1 MNGKILDESSSAYH
15 GSDAV
20 SHSKLETFRKRPLL
34 FKKRYIDKSLAPE
47 SSSAFVIGSALHCAV
62 LEADEYAHRY
72 VTRPDGIDRRTK
84 AGKEA
89 YEAFCLA
96 NEGKEVLEREDAE
109 LVSRMASAVRD
120 HQIANQ
126 LLSGLGQAE
135 VTWRVSQDGI
145 PAGIQCRTDWI
156 DEQQGYVV
164 DVKTVDNLDGDQFTR
179 NVVNFGYHRQLGFY
193 SHVLAKCGLSDL
205 RYYFVCVEKRE
216 PYGVQVFCAQ
226 QKLLEIGYRESLA
239 DLQRLAACYGSN
251 VWPNIPTDIIYLG
264 LPEWYKEA
272 K

>member
-1 MNGKILDESSSAYH
+1 MTGKILDESSSDYH
-15 GSDAV
+15 GSEFI

-47 SSSAFVIGSALHCAV
+47 GSSAFVIGSALHCAV
-62 LEADEYAHRY
+62 LEPDEYPHRY
-72 VTRPDGIDRRTK
+72 VTRPDGMDRRTK

-89 YEAFCLA
+89 YEAFCAA
-96 NEGKEVLEREDAE
+96 NDGKEVLDREDSE
-109 LVSRMASAVRD
+109 VVGRMANAVRE

-126 LLSGLGQAE
+126 LLSRLGAAE
-135 VTWRVSQDGI
+135 VTWRASQDGI
-145 PAGIQCRTDWI
+145 PSGIQCRTDFI
-156 DEQQGYVV
+156 NEQDGYVV
-164 DVKTVDNLDGDQFTR
+164 DVKTVDNLDGDQFAR

-193 SHVLAKCGLSDL
+193 GHVLAKCGLPDL

-216 PYGVQVFCAQ
+216 PFGVQVYCAQ
-226 QKLLEIGYRESLA
+226 QKLLEIGYRESMQDLA
-239 DLQRLAACYGSN
+239 KMTTCFATDN
-251 VWPNIPTDIIYLG
+251 WPNIPTDIVYLG

>member
-1 MNGKILDESSSAYH
+1 MTGKILDESSSDYH

-34 FKKRYIDKSLAPE
+34 FKKRYIDKALAPE
-47 SSSAFVIGSALHCAV
+47 SSAAFVIGSALHCAV
-62 LEADEYAHRY
+62 LELDEYPHRY

-89 YEAFCLA
+89 YEAFCAA
-96 NEGKEVLEREDAE
+96 NDGKEVLEREDAE
-109 LVSRMASAVRD
+109 LVGKMSMAIRE
-120 HQIANQ
+120 HQIAAQ
-126 LLSGLGQAE
+126 LLSKGLPE
-135 VTWRVSQDGI
+135 VTWRTFSSGI

-156 DEQQGYVV
+156 NEAEGYVV

-193 SHVLAKCGLSDL
+193 SHVLAACGHTDL

-216 PYGVQVFCAQ
+216 PFGVQVYCAQ

-239 DLQRLAACYGSN
+239 DLERMAACFASGN
-251 VWPNIPTDIIYLG
+251 WPNIPTDIVYLG